1 MRGERIGL
9 FLCLALILNAFMALP
24 FQGTAEESYVI
35 VTVVGSKF
43 HVKADLRVNLS
54 IDDFSQYGDA
64 EDAYSRDQGAFRGGL
79 LESIESGVRE
89 HVPHASVTGLS
100 ISRIEYDESE
110 REMFVKLSF
119 DVEGAIK
126 EGDTTEYD
134 LRWRKF
140 VAVKKVSS
148 ADRRVQPDEA
158 LGLDFHDFKDNLP
171 DWTIKISSG
180 NTVIERRETYKLNA
194 DDGEVDM
201 ALTMRF
207 TLPGTELDISAD
219 KVTTREAATSSGA
232 ATPPPIPGFPWEAI
246 GIGVALAVAVIISQ
260 RKHKPAAKGSL
271 KLLG

>member
-9 FLCLALILNAFMALP
+9 FVCLALILNALTVLP

-43 HVKADLRVNLS
+43 HVEVDLRINLS
-54 IDDFSQYGDA
+54 IDDFSQFGDA

-89 HVPHASVTGLS
+89 HVPYASVTGLS
-100 ISRIEYDESE
+100 ISRIEFDESE
-110 REMFVKLSF
+110 REMFVELSF
-119 DVEGAIK
+119 DVDGAIK

-134 LRWRKF
+134 LEWRQF
-140 VAVKKVSS
+140 VVDEKVSS
-148 ADRRVQPDEA
+148 ADRRVQPAEA
-158 LGLDFHDFKDNLP
+158 LGLDFHDFKDELS

-201 ALTMRF
+201 SLTMRF
-207 TLPGTELDISAD
+207 TLPGTEMTIGAD
-219 KVTTREAATSSGA
+219 KVTSKGA
-232 ATPPPIPGFPWEAI
+232 ATGSGAGAPPPIPGFPWEAI
-246 GIGVALAVAVIISQ
+246 GIGVALAVAVIIAQ
-260 RKHKPAAKGSL
+260 RKHKPIAKGFL
-271 KLLG
+271 

>member
-1 MRGERIGL
+1 MP
-9 FLCLALILNAFMALP
+9 ALTAVP
-24 FQGTAEESYVI
+24 FEGTAEESYVI

-43 HVKADLRVNLS
+43 HVEVDLRVNLS
-54 IDDFSQYGDA
+54 IDDFSQFGDA

-89 HVPHASVTGLS
+89 HVAYASVTGLS

-110 REMFVKLSF
+110 REMFVELSF

-134 LRWRKF
+134 LKWRKF
-140 VAVKKVSS
+140 IAVKKLSS
-148 ADRRVQPDEA
+148 ADRRVQPAEA
-158 LGLDFHDFKDNLP
+158 LGLDFHDFKNELS

-207 TLPGTELDISAD
+207 TLPGTGMTIGAD
-219 KVTTREAATSSGA
+219 TVTSKEAASGNGA
-232 ATPPPIPGFPWEAI
+232 GTPPPIPGFPWEAI
-246 GIGVALAVAVIISQ
+246 GIGVALAVAVIITQ
-260 RKHKPAAKGSL
+260 RKHKPAAKAWRFRRYPSVL
-271 KLLG
+271 VDCCF